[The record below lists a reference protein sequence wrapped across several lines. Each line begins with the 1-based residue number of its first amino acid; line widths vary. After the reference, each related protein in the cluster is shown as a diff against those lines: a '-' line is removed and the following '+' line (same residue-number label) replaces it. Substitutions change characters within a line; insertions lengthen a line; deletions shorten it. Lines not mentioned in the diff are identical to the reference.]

1 MPVRLGVT
9 ALLGGAVVFVII
21 AFANFVRD
29 VNALSAPNPVRAD
42 GIVVVTGGQA
52 RIEVALQL
60 LEDGAAQRLLIS
72 GVYDST
78 DSSMLAQRTQVDTAL
93 FDCCVDLDHAALDT
107 AGNAREAARW
117 VTEHGFT
124 SLLVVTSAYHVPR
137 TTNEIA
143 RLLPGVELIAFPID
157 PTADNQRA
165 SAQVVNSWPVSLLVR
180 EFTKLQLARLRHLVG
195 AA

>member
-9 ALLGGAVVFVII
+9 AFLGGAVVFVII